1 MEPDLPDNHGN
12 LRAMTVHDENGVYR
26 SGTRE
31 RRIQRRKQLGVAL
44 AGLAVFAA
52 AGLFVVQGIQLA
64 QNTVALE
71 PPVVVTPS
79 RSPSPSPSASPTP
92 SRSAARAGSTGPGK
106 PNRSGARQETSPTPT
121 PTPSLPSVMPSVSGM
136 AAVGLVNR
144 HDEDAPGGTIRVT
157 SAGFDLTG
165 QPELALVG
173 DAGWVAGRARC
184 TKTVRN
190 DPGARPR
197 VVPSTLVCWR
207 VSPERS
213 VVTVAVA
220 SRGRPPSRESLAV
233 LEREWAR
240 LG

>member
-1 MEPDLPDNHGN
+1 VQAVDLAQSTTIREP
-12 LRAMTVHDENGVYR
+12 
-26 SGTRE
+26 
-31 RRIQRRKQLGVAL
+31 VAL
-44 AGLAVFAA
+44 AP
-52 AGLFVVQGIQLA
+52 
-64 QNTVALE
+64 TS
-71 PPVVVTPS
+71 P
-79 RSPSPSPSASPTP
+79 SPSPSPSASSARRTAASAERARPT
-92 SRSAARAGSTGPGK
+92 
-106 PNRSGARQETSPTPT
+106 RSGARQEASPTPA
-121 PTPSLPSVMPSVSGM
+121 PSLPPSMSPSGGV
-136 AAVGLVNR
+136 AAADFVNR
-144 HDEDAPGGTIRVT
+144 HNESTADGVIRVT

-173 DAGWVAGRARC
+173 DDGWLVGQARC

-207 VSPERS
+207 VSEDRS

-220 SRGRPPSRESLAV
+220 PRGKPSSGQSVAV